1 MGAIGGETRAAAAPE
16 FSEVERLQRRIF
28 KERERLPLQPISEIS
43 EVSGLC
49 NIFYA

>member
-1 MGAIGGETRAAAAPE
+1 MISR
-16 FSEVERLQRRIF
+16 VQRRIF

-43 EVSGLC
+43 EISGLC